1 MEKDKFIGMYLEK
14 AMKGHGLPYGLNYL
28 NLLAVQ
34 EEKAE
39 KAWNRFCKKQNAK
52 KIKL

>member
-1 MEKDKFIGMYLEK
+1 MTKDKFIGMYLEK
-14 AMKGHGLPYGLNYL
+14 SMKGHGLPYGLNYL

-39 KAWNRFCKKQNAK
+39 KAWNRFYKKLKSKPKN
-52 KIKL
+52 